1 MKIIRTGPFFA
12 IDSNKLATVV
22 LERLVLSYDEQIAL
36 DSLGYQL
43 RSIAW
48 DISMRSNGSR

>member
-36 DSLGYQL
+36 DSLGYQH
-43 RSIAW
+43 AVKW
-48 DISMRSNGSR
+48 VSMMKR